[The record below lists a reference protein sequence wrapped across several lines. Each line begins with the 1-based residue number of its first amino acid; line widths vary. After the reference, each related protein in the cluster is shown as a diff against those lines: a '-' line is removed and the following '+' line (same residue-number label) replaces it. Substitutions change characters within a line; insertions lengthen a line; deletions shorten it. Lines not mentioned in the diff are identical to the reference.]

1 MMNPARVPACPLLLI
16 AAFVAMFGTEESTAA
31 ELVIT
36 PSEFVLNGAQ
46 TQQRMIV
53 TATEGDRQ
61 WDVTRQV
68 EFAATDAN
76 IATVDSQGI
85 ARPVA
90 DGATTVIVRLGEDEA
105 MANITVRNA
114 ATRATP
120 IFENDIQAVLTAT
133 GCNSGACHGKQR
145 GQNGFQL
152 SLLGF
157 DSDFDYLAITG
168 EARGRRIFPAVPEH
182 SLLLRK
188 ATGTVPHGGGRRID
202 LGDRSYETLLD
213 WIANGLP
220 RKTESTPVL
229 EEVTVYPEQIILSD
243 DLRQQ
248 LIVTAKYSDGSL
260 RDVTELAT
268 YLSSESTVAV
278 VDESGLIAV
287 GAVPGE
293 AAISARFMGHFAT
306 ATVAIGYGNE
316 VQDDIY
322 ASLPVR
328 NFIDE
333 AVWNK
338 LQRLELAPSA
348 AAEDHV
354 YLRRAYV
361 DVIGRLPTA
370 DEARTFLADPSPDK
384 RETLVDTLLESPEYA
399 DHWANKWVD
408 LLRPNPYRVGIKA
421 VLNFDNWIRDA
432 FRRNMPYDQFVR
444 ELVTAEGST
453 WRNGAATMFRDRRSP
468 DEVTTMVSQLFL
480 GIRLD
485 CAKCHHHPFEVW
497 GQDDF
502 YSFAAYFARVG
513 RKGTGLSPPIS
524 GGEEIVFLA
533 SSGAVKHPLTGE
545 TMPAKPLFGKH
556 PQDDADADPRELLAA
571 WMTSED
577 NDYFAQVMAN
587 RVWTDLMGRGIVEPV
602 DDLRATNP
610 ASNQAL
616 LEALGAEFRRGD
628 FDVKHLIRTIMNSY
642 VYGLSSLPGEH
653 NVADTRNY
661 SRYYRQRL
669 RAEVMLD
676 SICNITGIDEQ
687 FAALPP
693 ESRSNQ
699 IWTHRMGSL
708 FLDTFGRPDLNQD
721 PPCERTSDTSVV
733 QALHLMNSP
742 TLHKK
747 ITDEAGLAKQLADG
761 ELSSSQVVEELY
773 LRTYNRFPTEDE
785 LAVAVPLLGDD
796 ATQRKTAIE
805 DLLWAL
811 MNTPEFTFKN

>member
-1 MMNPARVPACPLLLI
+1 MIHSARVPAVPLMLL
-16 AAFVAMFGTEESTAA
+16 AAIVSVFGAMESRAA

-36 PSEFVLNGAQ
+36 PSEFVLDGEQ
-46 TQQRMIV
+46 SQQRVIV
-53 TATEGDRQ
+53 TASEGDRQ
-61 WDVTRQV
+61 WDVTREV
-68 EFAATDAN
+68 EFVSADVG

-85 ARPVA
+85 ARPAA
-90 DGATTVIVRLGEDEA
+90 DGSTALVARLGDEKA
-105 MANITVRNA
+105 TANVTVRNS
-114 ATRATP
+114 TNRATP
-120 IFENDIQAVLTAT
+120 LFENDIQAVLTAT

-157 DSDFDYLAITG
+157 DSDFDYLAIAG

-188 ATGTVPHGGGRRID
+188 ATATVPHGGGRRIEV
-202 LGDRSYETLLD
+202 GDRRYQALLD
-213 WIANGLP
+213 WIAHGLP
-220 RKTESTPVL
+220 RKTESTSVL
-229 EEVTVYPEQIILSD
+229 EEVTVHPEQIILSNE
-243 DLRQQ
+243 LQQQ
-248 LIVTAKYSDGSL
+248 LLVTARYSDGSL
-260 RDVTELAT
+260 RDVTELST
-268 YLSSESTVAV
+268 FLSSESTVAV
-278 VDESGLIAV
+278 VDESGLVAV

-306 ATVAIGYGNE
+306 ARVAIGYGND
-316 VQDDIY
+316 VQDNIY
-322 ASLPVR
+322 ASLPVQ

-338 LQRLELAPSA
+338 LQRLELAPST

-354 YLRRAYV
+354 YLRRAYI

-370 DEARTFLADPSPDK
+370 EEARAFLADASPDK
-384 RETLVDTLLESPEYA
+384 RAALVDTLLESPEYA

-421 VLNFDNWIRDA
+421 VLNYDNWIRDA

-485 CAKCHHHPFEVW
+485 CAKCHHHPFEIW

-524 GGEEIVFLA
+524 GGEEIVYLA
-533 SSGAVKHPLTGE
+533 PSGSVKHPLTGE
-545 TMPAKPLFGKH
+545 TMPAKPLFGEQ
-556 PQDDADADPRELLAA
+556 PQAETDADPRELLAA

-610 ASNQAL
+610 ASNQEL
-616 LEALGAEFRRGD
+616 LEALGAEFRRGG

-742 TLHKK
+742 TLHQK
-747 ITDEAGLAKQLADG
+747 ITDQAGLAKKLADG
-761 ELSSSQVVEELY
+761 QLAGPQVVEELY

-785 LAVAVPLLGDD
+785 LAVAVPLLEGDS
-796 ATQRKTAIE
+796 AQRKTAIE